1 MKKSALFLCGVASA
15 MLLSTP
21 MFADTMY
28 DFSFTGNSSVSGS
41 PGTPFSGSG
50 VFDVTATKTAGKY
63 KIVGVSGTTDG
74 ETISKL
80 LSPGSFAFNDNLLF
94 VANGVASLDNSGVS
108 YQLSN
113 GVDANIFLGVPDQYQ
128 QSLFGF
134 PGSLVSEDQT
144 ANVSITSPMPAVPE
158 PGTIALLGTGVLGLA
173 GTIRRR
179 LTV

>member
-1 MKKSALFLCGVASA
+1 MKKSALFLCAIASS

-28 DFSFTGNSSVSGS
+28 DFSFTGNNSVSGS

-50 VFDVTATKTAGKY
+50 VFDVSMTKTAGEY
-63 KIVGVSGTTDG
+63 KIVSVTGTTDG

-80 LSPGSFAFNDNLLF
+80 LSAGSFGFNDNLLF
-94 VANGVASLDNSGVS
+94 VSNGVASLDNSGVS

-113 GVDANIFLGVPDQYQ
+113 GVDVNIFLGIPDQYQ
-128 QSLFGF
+128 QSLFGY

-144 ANVSITSPMPAVPE
+144 ANVSITSPTPAVPE
-158 PGTIALLGTGVLGLA
+158 PGTIALLGTGLLGMV
-173 GTIRRR
+173 GMVRRR
-179 LTV
+179 LAI